1 MNSPLGSARRLS
13 AWFVVTRWTN
23 DQRKKVR
30 INKKINKEDDV
41 GGNEPLIQFF
51 GGWKWNP
58 VRSSSAA
65 SFSSS
70 FVWNS
75 L

>member
-1 MNSPLGSARRLS
+1 M
-13 AWFVVTRWTN
+13 T
-23 DQRKKVR
+23 
-30 INKKINKEDDV
+30 INKKMNKEDDV